1 MKLKVSLKGKIAI
14 AVIITYI
21 IIALLV
27 PIMPLRPPLSYRA
40 PPTDIFVPQ
49 IVANYSFPYK
59 IVRMNAY
66 EDEFYIITESSGFID
81 YNILDH
87 NITFEENLPL
97 QNYSDIKILRIYPH
111 GFPVFYNQNYI
122 YVFSGT
128 ALVRYHMNDT
138 VSIYILNPPFSSFTG
153 FVAYNSTGLY
163 AFQYSPY
170 GFSPE
175 PLWHI
180 VAHQKPLGLHYDYN
194 HIFVSFHDKI
204 IDITSNG
211 KIVWEKRGNFTS
223 NPIFLPTYGND
234 KLYIASHNE
243 IEALS
248 IRNGSKRADIH
259 MPCEITSLEYRGGI
273 LFAYSPSGVF
283 GKVDVLKN
291 GFSWKVDDV
300 KKYVASPF
308 IDGIGVIFKNGKI
321 GFILTDG
328 AIQWGKDVNVYNIL
342 LTEMSHTTYLLAILE
357 NQKDVQQYSYSGK
370 MITPLPPSKKY
381 ILGTDFAGRDV
392 FSQLLWSFRSE
403 LYIAFV
409 SGAIVLLLGT
419 LWGLIAGYFGGTT
432 DELLLLL
439 SDSFLFIP
447 AIGYAALMIY
457 LFGISHHIEATIWTS
472 IFALS
477 PLEARAVR
485 NYTKV
490 VKEKAFV
497 ESAKLSGAGHW
508 RIILVHI
515 FPEIKGISTVYALS
529 AVTMAL
535 LLEVGISFLGFGN
548 YTVPTWGW
556 MISNAYFTGYW
567 DKWWLI
573 VPPLLALWAIV
584 YSTYLLSH
592 EIYAS
597 EYIFSLEART
607 IGEETKSK

>member
-1 MKLKVSLKGKIAI
+1 MKIQISLKGKIAI
-14 AVIITYI
+14 GVIIAYI
-21 IIALLV
+21 IIALIV
-27 PIMPLRPPLSYRA
+27 PLIPLRDPMAYRA
-40 PPTDIFVPQ
+40 PPTDIFEPQ
-49 IVANYSFPYK
+49 VVDNYSFPSK
-59 IVRMNAY
+59 IIRMNTY
-66 EDEFYIITESSGFID
+66 ENEFYIISENHQFLV
-81 YNILDH
+81 YNILSH
-87 NITFEENLPL
+87 NITFKEDLPS
-97 QNYSDIKILRIYPH
+97 QNYSNIKILRIYPY
-111 GFPVFYNQNYI
+111 GFPVFYNKNY
-122 YVFSGT
+122 V
-128 ALVRYHMNDT
+128 
-138 VSIYILNPPFSSFTG
+138 YIFADNSFVKYPINNTLSLYPLNPPFSSFSG
-153 FVAYNSTGLY
+153 FITYNSTGLY
-163 AFQYSPY
+163 TFQYNPY
-170 GFSPE
+170 DFSKK

-180 VAHQKPLGLHYDYN
+180 EVNEKPLGLHYDYR

-204 IDITSNG
+204 IEISDDG
-211 KIVWEKRGNFTS
+211 KIVWKKSGEFTT
-223 NPIFLPTYGND
+223 NPIFLPTYGNNE
-234 KLYIASHNE
+234 LYIGSYNK

-248 IRNGSKRADIH
+248 IKNGSKIGDIP
-259 MPCEITSLEYRGGI
+259 MPCNITSLAYRGEI
-273 LFAYSPSGVF
+273 LFAYSPSGTF
-283 GKVDVLKN
+283 GKVDLLAK
-291 GFSWKVDDV
+291 GFSWKIDNV
-300 KKYVASPF
+300 KKYVANPF
-308 IDGIGVIFKNGKI
+308 IDGIGVIFKDGKI
-321 GFILTDG
+321 GFLLTDG
-328 AIQWGKDVNVYNIL
+328 TIQWGKEVSVYDIL
-342 LTEMSHTTYLLAILE
+342 LTEISHTTYLLAILE
-357 NQKDVQQYSYSGK
+357 DQKNVQQYSYSGK
-370 MITPLPPSKKY
+370 MITPLPPSEKY

-403 LYIAFV
+403 LYLAFV

-432 DELLLLL
+432 DDLLLLL

-457 LFGISHHIEATIWTS
+457 IFGISHHIEATIWAS
-472 IFALS
+472 IFALA

-508 RIILVHI
+508 RIMFIHI
-515 FPEIKGISTVYALS
+515 FPEIKGISMVYALS

-573 VPPLLALWAIV
+573 VPPILTLWAIV

-592 EIYAS
+592 ELYAS
-597 EYIFSLEART
+597 EYIISLEART